1 MKLFDKLKMSQRN
14 FNHDKDV
21 THFVIKSDKSNLFFN
36 QFQKQKN
43 KEESSVNEKLKSF
56 ILFPKVLN
64 TWSETLLYI
73 WNNLL
78 SLRNTKMI

>member
-36 QFQKQKN
+36 QF
-43 KEESSVNEKLKSF
+43 
-56 ILFPKVLN
+56 
-64 TWSETLLYI
+64 
-73 WNNLL
+73 
-78 SLRNTKMI
+78 